1 MRESYIKRFME
12 EVDHFVAPSVFLRS
26 RYVDWGLPAAK
37 VSVIDNV
44 IDPGALEEPRRSG
57 LETGLFRIGFFGQ
70 ISYLKGINVLLE
82 AARLMRPKRTR
93 DVAIEIYGDY
103 RGQPPEIQA
112 EFLAELEK
120 AGRNVRYVGPYDQ
133 EQVDRLMRAVDA
145 VVVPSIWWENSPVVI
160 QEAFRNRRPVI
171 CSDIGGMAEKVRDG
185 IDGFHFPVG
194 NALALARLIER
205 LAAEPEKL
213 KAIREG
219 VQLPPSPAET
229 ARQHLALYERLLG

>member
-1 MRESYIKRFME
+1 
-12 EVDHFVAPSVFLRS
+12 
-26 RYVDWGLPAAK
+26 
-37 VSVIDNV
+37 
-44 IDPGALEEPRRSG
+44 
-57 LETGLFRIGFFGQ
+57 
-70 ISYLKGINVLLE
+70 
-82 AARLMRPKRTR
+82 MRPKRSR

-103 RGQPPEIQA
+103 RHQPAEMQS

-120 AGRNVRYVGPYDQ
+120 AGSNVRYVGPYEQ
-133 EQVDRLMRAVDA
+133 GQVDRLMAAMDV

-185 IDGFHFPVG
+185 IDGFHFPAG

-213 KAIREG
+213 QAMREG
-219 VQLPPSPAET
+219 MQIPPRPAET
-229 ARQHLALYERLLG
+229 AGQHLALYQRLLSRAP